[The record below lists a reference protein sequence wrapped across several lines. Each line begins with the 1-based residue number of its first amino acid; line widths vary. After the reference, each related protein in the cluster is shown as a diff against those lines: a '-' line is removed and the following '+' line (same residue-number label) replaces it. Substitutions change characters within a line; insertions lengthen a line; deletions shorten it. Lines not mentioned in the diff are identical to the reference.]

1 MPSGKDGGNV
11 MATSMHPNAAVWR
24 LSCHVTWTYVT
35 DEPRQCSSASAA
47 ISHLLSYCVFQL
59 YPIPTSPQSSY
70 LVQPTT
76 ADPTM
81 PFTPSSPTRELL
93 HQTKKFIPPLLE
105 HFHKGQLG
113 RVAVVGGSED
123 YTGAPFFSANASAL
137 LGADLSHVICEPH
150 AAAVIKTYSP
160 NLMVHP
166 YMRQGSVGDDDTAA
180 DAVVARVSSLLGRLH
195 ALVVGPG
202 LGRDALMQES
212 ARGVIVEAR
221 RRGLPVV
228 VDADALLIVARAP
241 ETVRGYASAVLT
253 PNVVEFARLCEAMGV
268 DPGGEGGDKA
278 GVCRRLAEALGGV
291 TVVQKGQQDL
301 ISNGKQTL
309 VCDVPG
315 GLKRSGGQ
323 GDTLTGTLATFLAW
337 KKAYQD
343 RLWDHDN
350 SLSESELIA
359 LAAFGAAAVTRTC
372 SRRAFE
378 KKGRALQALDL
389 STEVPAA
396 FEELFGDDQP
406 KL

>member
-1 MPSGKDGGNV
+1 MP
-11 MATSMHPNAAVWR
+11 
-24 LSCHVTWTYVT
+24 Y
-35 DEPRQCSSASAA
+35 
-47 ISHLLSYCVFQL
+47 
-59 YPIPTSPQSSY
+59 
-70 LVQPTT
+70 
-76 ADPTM
+76 
-81 PFTPSSPTRELL
+81 TPSSPTRELL
-93 HQTKKFIPPLLE
+93 HQTKKLIPPLLE

-113 RVAVVGGSED
+113 RVAVLGGSED

-137 LGADLSHVICEPH
+137 LGADMSHVICEPH

-166 YMRQGSVGDDDTAA
+166 YMRQGEGTGDAA
-180 DAVVARVSSLLGRLH
+180 PVIARVAALLGRLH

-202 LGRDALMQES
+202 LGRDTLMQES

-221 RRGLPVV
+221 QRGLPVV
-228 VDADALLIVARAP
+228 IDADALLIVQRAP
-241 ETVRGYASAVLT
+241 ETVRGYTSAVLT
-253 PNVVEFARLCEAMGV
+253 PNVVEFARLCKALGV
-268 DPGGEGGDKA
+268 DAEGEGVDKE
-278 GVCRRLAEALGGV
+278 GVCAKLAETLGGV
-291 TVVQKGQQDL
+291 TVVQKGQRDL

-350 SLSESELIA
+350 SLSESELLA
-359 LAAFGAAAVTRTC
+359 LSAFGAAAITRTC

-389 STEVPAA
+389 SIEVPAA
-396 FEELFGDDQP
+396 FQELFGGDDGEP